1 MQYAGTTCYC
11 SFEYSIFCLFH
22 NIHIDIVK
30 KLKQWS
36 KPAGNNFVYATGKT
50 LSGLPEV
57 RTSETLCNE
66 IILNP
71 EAIKNVSWH
80 VATHLRPANDTQLG
94 HYLAGLIDGDGHFSS
109 KQQLVI
115 VFNSLDVSLAYY
127 LKKEIGYGSV
137 HKVKDKSAV
146 ILVIAAVKGIEK
158 VINLIN
164 GKLRTVNKFD
174 QITKN
179 ILSHTKFNSFRNTIA
194 LSLNTKNDLYNLWLA
209 GFSDADSSFQIKL
222 LHRNNRTEV
231 RLNFQIDQKRNNL
244 LILVKDFFGG
254 SIGYRKTQ
262 DTYYYGSTS
271 FASARKVINYFDKYY
286 LLSSKHANY
295 LKWRKAYVII
305 QSKNHLN
312 KDGINK
318 ITELKNTMN
327 RFSVCL

>member
-1 MQYAGTTCYC
+1 M
-11 SFEYSIFCLFH
+11 
-22 NIHIDIVK
+22 
-30 KLKQWS
+30 
-36 KPAGNNFVYATGKT
+36 
-50 LSGLPEV
+50 
-57 RTSETLCNE
+57 
-66 IILNP
+66 
-71 EAIKNVSWH
+71 
-80 VATHLRPANDTQLG
+80 
-94 HYLAGLIDGDGHFSS
+94 
-109 KQQLVI
+109 
-115 VFNSLDVSLAYY
+115 
-127 LKKEIGYGSV
+127 
-137 HKVKDKSAV
+137 
-146 ILVIAAVKGIEK
+146 
-158 VINLIN
+158 IN

-271 FASARKVINYFDKYY
+271 FASARKVINYFDKDY

>member
-1 MQYAGTTCYC
+1 MAM
-11 SFEYSIFCLFH
+11 
-22 NIHIDIVK
+22 V
-30 KLKQWS
+30 
-36 KPAGNNFVYATGKT
+36 
-50 LSGLPEV
+50 
-57 RTSETLCNE
+57 
-66 IILNP
+66 IL
-71 EAIKNVSWH
+71 E
-80 VATHLRPANDTQLG
+80 
-94 HYLAGLIDGDGHFSS
+94 
-109 KQQLVI
+109 QLVI
-115 VFNSLDVSLAYY
+115 VFNSIDASLAYY

-146 ILVIAAVKGIEK
+146 ILVITAVKGLEI

-194 LSLNTKNDLYNLWLA
+194 LSLNTNNDLYNLWLA

-231 RLNFQIDQKRNNL
+231 RLNFQIDQKVNNL
-244 LILVKDFFGG
+244 LILIKDFFGG
-254 SIGYRKTQ
+254 SIGYRKSQ

-271 FASARKVINYFDKYY
+271 FGSARKVLNYFDKYY
-286 LLSSKHANY
+286 LLSSKHVNY

-318 ITELKNTMN
+318 ITKLKNTMN
-327 RFSVCL
+327 RLSVCGVNMV